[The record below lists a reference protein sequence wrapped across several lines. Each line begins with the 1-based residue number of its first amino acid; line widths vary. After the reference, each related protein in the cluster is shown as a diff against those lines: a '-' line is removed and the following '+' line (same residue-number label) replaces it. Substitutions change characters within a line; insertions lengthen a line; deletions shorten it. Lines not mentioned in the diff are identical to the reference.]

1 MAKQKPRS
9 TGTQPANPADDA
21 MLAPVVDEQTIAVAA
36 YYLAEQRG
44 FSPGQELADWLRA
57 EEGIESRLRSG
68 PPSGSG

>member
-36 YYLAEQRG
+36 YYLG
-44 FSPGQELADWLRA
+44 KV
-57 EEGIESRLRSG
+57 
-68 PPSGSG
+68 